1 MEVAEALDD
10 TGVRVV
16 AVNFD
21 APERIERYAAAF
33 GRGVLFLCDP
43 ERLTYRR
50 LGLGRASRARVWL
63 HPAVWRA
70 YWRLLRAGVRPA
82 APAGDTQQ
90 LGGDV
95 VLGADLRV
103 VWVYRSRG
111 PEDRPGLREIRRQ
124 LATAA
129 LSPDA

>member
-1 MEVAEALDD
+1 MEVAEALDG

-16 AVNFD
+16 AVSFD
-21 APERIERYAAAF
+21 TPARVGRYAAAF

-50 LGLGRASRARVWL
+50 LGLGQASRARVWL

-95 VLGADLRV
+95 VLSAELHV
-103 VWVYRSRG
+103 VWVYRSHG
-111 PEDRPGLREIRRQ
+111 PEDRPALAEIRRQ
-124 LATAA
+124 LQTVAA
-129 LSPDA
+129 SPDA